1 MRALPEK
8 RIRQI
13 LKDDARLSDDY
24 GESLKDAASQ
34 LEMMRS
40 VLIGIVEY
48 GRARQDRSRYTHAQ
62 AAHAKAWE
70 EAADMAEAG
79 LILDMTRRCTYR
91 SH

>member
-1 MRALPEK
+1 MKILPER

-13 LKDDARLSDDY
+13 LKDDARLNDDY

-48 GRARQDRSRYTHAQ
+48 GRGRQDRSRYTQAQ

-70 EAADMAEAG
+70 ECADMAEAG
-79 LILDMTRRCTYR
+79 LILDTSRKITYR
-91 SH
+91 P